1 MYWPD
6 ERSDKGLDEE
16 PDEASYE
23 GLARDRTRNFLVW
36 TAADRAKR
44 DDMAILCERHTTSK
58 LKEFEDLTSIGT
70 YGFRGE
76 ALASISHIAHLTITT
91 KTQESNVAYKAYYTN
106 EKLTPLKPGQSA
118 DPKPCSGRQGTQI
131 TVEDLF
137 YNIPTRRRAFKSV
150 SEEYARILDV
160 VGRYAVHCKG
170 VAFSCKKHGDNGV
183 GLAVPS
189 NAKYVDRIRLVY
201 NSAIANDLIPFE
213 AANDRWGFKSD
224 GLISSANNSAKR
236 TTLLLF
242 INHRSVD
249 NSAIK
254 KAIEQ
259 TYLPFLS
266 KGGHPFVYLSL
277 EIDPARVD
285 VNVHPTKREVNFLN
299 EEEIIEVVCDEIR
312 TRLGKVDTSRTFMT
326 QSLLGSKTGMTGMT
340 AAAPTIPTI
349 HTQKG
354 MPFSTPSL
362 NRGDS
367 STSQKTPT
375 PKSQRPYENNLVRVD
390 AKVRKITSMLPPAV
404 PSLSNNA
411 ASHSTSDEMDYE
423 YSDKEHTIIR
433 LTTIKDLR
441 ASVRDELHNGL
452 ADVFAN
458 HIFVGIVDISRRIAA
473 IQSGVKLFLIDY
485 GLICAEFF
493 YQLGLTEFS
502 NFGSIQ
508 FQEPLDLTELLRIGA
523 ESEKMRMLE
532 EDQELDW
539 DEVVQVTVEQLVEK
553 RDMLV
558 EYFSLEVSEDGK
570 LIGIPLMHKG
580 YMPSMAKLPTFL
592 LRLGPHVEWDDEGKC
607 FESFLRELASFYA
620 PEALP
625 VEEKVAVGL
634 EERQVDELRKKR
646 VTLERV
652 VENVLCPAF
661 RTRLVATKSLMKG
674 VVEVADLK
682 GLYRVFERC

>member
-1 MYWPD
+1 
-6 ERSDKGLDEE
+6 
-16 PDEASYE
+16 
-23 GLARDRTRNFLVW
+23 
-36 TAADRAKR
+36 
-44 DDMAILCERHTTSK
+44 MAILCERHTTSK

-91 KTQESNVAYKAYYTN
+91 KTRESDVAYKAYYTN

-118 DPKPCSGRQGTQI
+118 DPKPCAGKQGTQI

-137 YNIPTRRRAFKSV
+137 YNIPTRRRAFRSV

-160 VGRYAVHCKG
+160 VGRYAVHCNG
-170 VAFSCKKHGDNGV
+170 VAFSCKKHGDSGL

-189 NAKYVDRIRLVY
+189 NAKPIDRIRLVY
-201 NSAIANDLIPFE
+201 NSAVANDLIPFE
-213 AANDRWGFKSD
+213 AENARWGFKSD
-224 GLISSANNSAKR
+224 GLISSANHSAKK

-242 INHRSVD
+242 INHRSVE
-249 NSAIK
+249 SSTIK
-254 KAIEQ
+254 KAVEQ
-259 TYLPFLS
+259 TYSTFLP

-326 QSLLGSKTGMTGMT
+326 QSLLGPMKTTT
-340 AAAPTIPTI
+340 PTIPTI
-349 HTQKG
+349 STQNS
-354 MPFSTPSL
+354 MTFTTPSL
-362 NRGDS
+362 NRADS
-367 STSQKTPT
+367 SASQRTPT
-375 PKSQRPYENNLVRVD
+375 PRTTPKPYENNLVRVD

-404 PSLSNNA
+404 PSP
-411 ASHSTSDEMDYE
+411 SHNTQPATHPTTDDMEYE
-423 YSDKEHTIIR
+423 YSEKEHTIIR
-433 LTTIKDLR
+433 LTTIKELR
-441 ASVRDELHNGL
+441 AAVRDDLHNGL

-458 HIFVGIVDISRRIAA
+458 HIFVGIVDIARRIAA

-485 GLICAEFF
+485 GLISAEFF

-502 NFGSIQ
+502 NFGSIN
-508 FQEPLDLTELLRIGA
+508 FREPLDLAELLRIGA
-523 ESEKMRMLE
+523 ESEKARTPI

-539 DEVVQVTVEQLVEK
+539 EEVVQVTTEQLVER
-553 RDMLV
+553 RDMLA
-558 EYFSLEVSEDGK
+558 EYFSINVSEDGK
-570 LIGIPLMHKG
+570 LLGIPLMLKG

-592 LRLGPHVEWDDEGKC
+592 LRLGPHVEWDDEKTC

-625 VEEKVAVGL
+625 AEEAMAAGSSEKQVEE
-634 EERQVDELRKKR
+634 LRRRR
-646 VTLERV
+646 VVLERT

-661 RTRLVATKSLMKG
+661 RARLVATTGLRTA

>member
-1 MYWPD
+1 
-6 ERSDKGLDEE
+6 
-16 PDEASYE
+16 
-23 GLARDRTRNFLVW
+23 
-36 TAADRAKR
+36 
-44 DDMAILCERHTTSK
+44 MAILCERHTTSK
-58 LKEFEDLTSIGT
+58 LKEFEDLMSIGT

-91 KTQESNVAYKAYYTN
+91 KTRESDVAYKAYYTN

-118 DPKPCSGRQGTQI
+118 DPKPCAGKQGTQI

-137 YNIPTRRRAFKSV
+137 YNIPTRRRAFRSV

-160 VGRYAVHCKG
+160 VGRYAVHCNG
-170 VAFSCKKHGDNGV
+170 VAFSCKKHGDSGL

-189 NAKYVDRIRLVY
+189 NAKPIDRIRLVY
-201 NSAIANDLIPFE
+201 NSAVANDLIPFE
-213 AANDRWGFKSD
+213 AENARWGFKSD
-224 GLISSANNSAKR
+224 GLISSANHSAKK

-242 INHRSVD
+242 INHRSVES
-249 NSAIK
+249 SAIK
-254 KAIEQ
+254 KAVEQ
-259 TYLPFLS
+259 TYSTFLP

-312 TRLGKVDTSRTFMT
+312 IHLGKVDTSRTFMT
-326 QSLLGSKTGMTGMT
+326 QSLLGPKKTTT
-340 AAAPTIPTI
+340 PNIPTI
-349 HTQKG
+349 STQNS
-354 MPFSTPSL
+354 MTFTTPSL
-362 NRGDS
+362 QRADS
-367 STSQKTPT
+367 SASQRTPT
-375 PKSQRPYENNLVRVD
+375 PRTTPKPYENNLVRVD

-404 PSLSNNA
+404 PSP
-411 ASHSTSDEMDYE
+411 SHNTQPATHSSTDDMEYE
-423 YSDKEHTIIR
+423 YSEKGHTIIR
-433 LTTIKDLR
+433 LTTIKELR
-441 ASVRDELHNGL
+441 ASVRDDLHNGL

-458 HIFVGIVDISRRIAA
+458 HIFVGIVDTTRRIAA

-485 GLICAEFF
+485 GLISAEFF

-502 NFGSIQ
+502 NFGSIN
-508 FQEPLDLTELLRIGA
+508 FREPLDLTELLRIGA
-523 ESEKMRMLE
+523 ESEKARTPI

-539 DEVVQVTVEQLVEK
+539 EEVVQVTTEQLIER
-553 RDMLV
+553 RDMLA
-558 EYFSLEVSEDGK
+558 EYFSIDVSEDGK
-570 LIGIPLMHKG
+570 LLGIPLLLKG

-592 LRLGPHVEWDDEGKC
+592 LRLGPHVEWDNEKTC
-607 FESFLRELASFYA
+607 FESFLRELGSFYA

-625 VEEKVAVGL
+625 AEEAMAAGNDEKQVEE
-634 EERQVDELRKKR
+634 LRR
-646 VTLERV
+646 RRAMLERT

-661 RTRLVATKSLMKG
+661 RARLVATTGLRKA